1 MNKSNR
7 HKTAKNK
14 KFYNNGEKNDKIK
27 LSHLAFEQQ
36 TNYRILYSPT
46 I

>member
-7 HKTAKNK
+7 HKIAKNK
-14 KFYNNGEKNDKIK
+14 KFYNNGKKNDKLK
-27 LSHLAFEQQ
+27 LLRVALEQQ
-36 TNYRILYSPT
+36 TNYRTLYSPT